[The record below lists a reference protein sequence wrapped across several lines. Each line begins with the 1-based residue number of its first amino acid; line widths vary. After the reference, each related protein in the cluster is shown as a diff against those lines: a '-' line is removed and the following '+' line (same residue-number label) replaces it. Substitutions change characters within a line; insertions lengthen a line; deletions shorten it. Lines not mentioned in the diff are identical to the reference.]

1 MSTSAVPETTIVFP
15 PVRAKF
21 KCHGMEKT
29 LGWSDGIYH
38 YSYRFTVVTS
48 GSAEN
53 EKFFAATPS
62 GELKLTALRNDLFEV
77 GQEYY
82 LDFSKA
88 F

>member
-21 KCHGMEKT
+21 ICISSEKT
-29 LGWSDGIYH
+29 LGWINNELSH
-38 YSYRFTVVTS
+38 RYRFIVATS

-62 GELKLTALRNDLFEV
+62 GELELSAVRNDLFEV
-77 GQEYY
+77 GKEYY
-82 LDFSKA
+82 LDFSIA
-88 F
+88 P